1 LVSFDYTPKLVC
13 LTPRCPDIPSDIIWK
28 LVTSNA
34 IPINMPATT
43 RPISGKTITAI
54 ANMMESIPT
63 LILKNFD
70 QLLPCL
76 SLIPWMILDIPS
88 TSNAIPNNS
97 TTNTLA
103 SMGYAKAIN
112 EIIITI
118 MPKPMLANRDL
129 PDLIKPLITFSIPA
143 NSNRKARKMITEIAP
158 KMGLIRT
165 KIDRINIMIPRP
177 IWTAR
182 NQVGDF
188 SLLIQNDASLVCY
201 LNGNNFVLLQLI

>member
-1 LVSFDYTPKLVC
+1 MPTLFC
-13 LTPRCPDIPSDIIWK
+13 LIPRCPDIPSDMIWK
-28 LVTSNA
+28 LVISNA

-63 LILKNFD
+63 PILKNFD

-76 SLIPWMILDIPS
+76 SLIPWTILDIPS

-103 SMGYAKAIN
+103 STGYANAIN

-118 MPKPMLANRDL
+118 MPKPMLANRDV

-143 NSNRKARKMITEIAP
+143 NNKRKARKMMTDIAP
-158 KMGLIRT
+158 KRGLIST
-165 KIDRINIMIPRP
+165 KIDRTNIIMPRP

-188 SLLIQNDASLVCY
+188 SLLKPNDLFLSCY
-201 LNGNNFVLLQLI
+201 LNGNTFVLLHLI

>member
-1 LVSFDYTPKLVC
+1 LVSFGYIPTLFC

-28 LVTSNA
+28 LVISNA
-34 IPINMPATT
+34 TPINIPANT
-43 RPISGKTITAI
+43 RPIPGKTITAI

-63 LILKNFD
+63 PILKNFD
-70 QLLPCL
+70 QLLLCL
-76 SLIPWMILDIPS
+76 SLIPWIILDIPS
-88 TSNAIPNNS
+88 TSNAIPSSN

-103 SMGYAKAIN
+103 STGYASAIN

-118 MPKPMLANRDL
+118 IPKPMLANRDL

-143 NSNRKARKMITEIAP
+143 NNNKKARNMMTDIAP
-158 KMGLIRT
+158 KIGLINT
-165 KIDRINIMIPRP
+165 IIDRTNIMMPSP

-188 SLLIQNDASLVCY
+188 SVLKLDNPPLQCY
-201 LNGNNFVLLQLI
+201 LNGNIFVLLRII

>member
-1 LVSFDYTPKLVC
+1 
-13 LTPRCPDIPSDIIWK
+13 
-28 LVTSNA
+28 
-34 IPINMPATT
+34 
-43 RPISGKTITAI
+43 
-54 ANMMESIPT
+54 
-63 LILKNFD
+63 
-70 QLLPCL
+70 
-76 SLIPWMILDIPS
+76 MILDIPS

-103 SMGYAKAIN
+103 STGYAKAIN

-143 NSNRKARKMITEIAP
+143 NNNRKARKMITEIAP
-158 KMGLIRT
+158 KMGLIST

-188 SLLIQNDASLVCY
+188 SLLIQNDPSLVYY
-201 LNGNNFVLLQLI
+201 LNGNTFVLLQLI